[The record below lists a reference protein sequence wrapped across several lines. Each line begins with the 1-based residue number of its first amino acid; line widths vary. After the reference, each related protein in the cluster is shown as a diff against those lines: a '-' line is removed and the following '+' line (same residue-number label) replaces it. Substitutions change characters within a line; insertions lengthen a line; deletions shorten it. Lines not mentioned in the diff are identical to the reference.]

1 MNGCHST
8 LQPDRCQH
16 DLVYHS
22 KGNVSWP
29 NVMTRTCQYI
39 KQENLNDKGCDG
51 CREKINQD
59 GIAIKAEVAE

>member
-8 LQPDRCQH
+8 LQPDRLQH

-29 NVMTRTCQYI
+29 NVMTRMCQYI
-39 KQENLNDKGCDG
+39 KQENLNDDGCNGCD
-51 CREKINQD
+51 EKEKQND
-59 GIAIKAEVAE
+59 NTL